1 MESSSCDKMGY
12 ENTRVRII
20 TVTWSRQLCATVA
33 VGANA
38 FDGCVA
44 PSVLPG
50 CCWAC
55 HASNDPTARRA
66 NAHPIDAHADAI
78 ALRIY
83 FNYCI

>member
-12 ENTRVRII
+12 ENTRVPII

-50 CCWAC
+50 CCCRRPYQNYIILKRA
-55 HASNDPTARRA
+55 AFLSIRSNQG
-66 NAHPIDAHADAI
+66 HPGRCD
-78 ALRIY
+78 
-83 FNYCI
+83 

>member
-44 PSVLPG
+44 PWLLLPAPLSKLHYPEKG
-50 CCWAC
+50 
-55 HASNDPTARRA
+55 SISFD
-66 NAHPIDAHADAI
+66 
-78 ALRIY
+78 
-83 FNYCI
+83 